1 MSRTPRPNP
10 LLGAL
15 AMGATATETAKQKNL
30 MEQKMKSEIMSAGL
44 SAIGEAGMRAS
55 LVPFNV
61 AQARRMEGIQRLE
74 DERQEI
80 SIPALQARTDKSVEL
95 DNLTTDISR
104 RFRES
109 GGVWAESD
117 AKLFEK
123 LLSRETNI
131 RKRELIDYERQKRVQ
146 ETSRDA
152 DKQESLTKIE
162 ESKNKLAR
170 MTADTEMFNN
180 PEQFSIKD
188 PNTSSGFVEDGHGNV
203 VFTNNKGWYQFTQ
216 SRKDVGLLMKNE
228 AILDQIWARTD
239 AERQRVQLIDQ
250 TWSDQ
255 VERIGIT
262 NSLNQAQIDRLD
274 QEHNLALS
282 RNSVFKK
289 VNDLVLRAYDED
301 GELVNG
307 GERMLRAAYDMML
320 KDPNQFKEPTARGEA
335 DKHLMT
341 LMNPEGKTAEEIATA
356 KEGLRV
362 FKDTQNQALQNMSF
376 YAQFLDPDYEAPSQQ
391 LFHLHEAVQGLTPE
405 QRLQF
410 VTTGRIVTEQG
421 LSPTD
426 HYHNVSSITSESIIT
441 PNGQTAK
448 VMGALYKSNSISFGN
463 VAGGHLGVT
472 KESIKNKIQGSPY
485 EMIAEIEA
493 LEFTPVETFLDQLQ
507 DEKVATLGWMRIIK
521 RDQDYGRLPKAQ
533 GDVRD
538 RGTWSSY
545 DNGMGS
551 ALAARGLRKSIMGN
565 KLEEAQKVMLRP
577 DLKSGDWR
585 GIVASNVIESIIK
598 EPGLNDGRL
607 YNITD
612 DEFIRGITVDSIVHV
627 AKGFGSSPADSKKIA
642 MDAVK
647 AARGIEP
654 DMKKVLLKD
663 LEVSGFTGRKDPLV
677 EAQFSYFESHGD
689 WDNLKGREVK
699 NQEAIRLQH
708 TKGEEANRKRELAAL
723 KKAEKE
729 KLVAMRAT
737 RKTIDSAGLGEVI
750 SDAIDTA
757 KFMEKYESTG
767 KPTEDTRENPGLE
780 RLSPTLVHYLES
792 KDNVLEYEKNVSKI
806 IRSLKSK
813 GVDEQSIALYIDT
826 IKTKGVPERIETYLG
841 YLTEHGVYE

>member
-1 MSRTPRPNP
+1 MVTIQDGVKAQVYKEDIDMANTPRPNP

-30 MEQKMKSEIMSAGL
+30 MEQKMKSEIMTAGL
-44 SAIGEAGMRAS
+44 SAIGEASMRAS

-74 DERQEI
+74 EEQREI
-80 SIPALQARTDKSVEL
+80 NIPALQAKAEKSVEL

-123 LLSRETNI
+123 LLSRDTNI
-131 RKRELIDYERQKRVQ
+131 RKRELIDYDRQNRIQ
-146 ETSRDA
+146 ETEMDA
-152 DKQESLTKIE
+152 GKQADLTEIE
-162 ESKNKLAR
+162 ENKNKLAR
-170 MTADTEMFNN
+170 MVADTEMFNN
-180 PEQFSIKD
+180 PEKFSIKD
-188 PNTSSGFVEDGHGNV
+188 PNTSSGFVEDGHGEV
-203 VFTNNKGWYQFTQ
+203 IFTDNKGWYQFTQ
-216 SRKDVGLLMKNE
+216 SRKDVDLLMKNE

-239 AERQRVQLIDQ
+239 AERQRTQLIDD

-262 NSLNQAQIDRLD
+262 NSLNQAQVDRLN
-274 QEHNLALS
+274 QEHSLAFS
-282 RNSVFKK
+282 RNKVFKK
-289 VNDLVLRAYDED
+289 VNDLVSRAYDKD

-307 GERMLRAAYDMML
+307 GERMLRAAHDMML
-320 KDPNQFKEPTARGEA
+320 KDPNQFKEPTARDEA

-421 LSPTD
+421 LSATD
-426 HYHNVSSITSESIIT
+426 HYHNASSTTSESIIGN
-441 PNGQTAK
+441 NGQPVK
-448 VMGALYKSNSISFGN
+448 VRGALYGSSSPSLEKN
-463 VAGGHLGVT
+463 HLLVT
-472 KESIKNKIQGSPY
+472 KEDLKNKIQGSP
-485 EMIAEIEA
+485 EDMVAEIDA
-493 LEFTPVETFLDQLQ
+493 LEFTSLETFLGQLQ
-507 DEKVATLGWMRIIK
+507 DEKVATPGWMRIIR
-521 RDQDYGRLPKAQ
+521 RDQDYGRLPKAE
-533 GDVRD
+533 GDRRD

-545 DNGMGS
+545 ENGMGS
-551 ALAARGLRKSIMGN
+551 ALAARGLRKAIMGN
-565 KLEEAQKVMLRP
+565 KLGEAQKVMLRP
-577 DLKSGDWR
+577 GLKSSDWR

-612 DEFIRGITVDSIVHV
+612 DEFIRGITVDSIIHV

-647 AARGIEP
+647 AARGIES
-654 DMKKVLLKD
+654 DMKNVLLKD

-677 EAQFSYFESHGD
+677 EAQVSYFQAHGD
-689 WDNLKGREVK
+689 WDNLKDKENEKRK
-699 NQEAIRLQH
+699 AIELQH
-708 TKGEEANRKRELAAL
+708 AQGEEAK
-723 KKAEKE
+723 
-729 KLVAMRAT
+729 
-737 RKTIDSAGLGEVI
+737 RKTIDSAGLGDAI

-757 KFMEKYESTG
+757 KFMERYESTG

-780 RLSPTLVHYLES
+780 SLSPTLVHYLKS
-792 KDNVLEYEKNVSKI
+792 KDNVLEHEKNVSKI
-806 IRSLKSK
+806 IRSLKSQ

-826 IKTKGVPERIETYLG
+826 IKSKGVPESIETYLD
-841 YLTEHGVYE
+841 YLTGQGVYE